1 VKVSGSHEFQLR
13 LFRPADLKNILSI
26 EHAAFPREP
35 YDKELFLEL
44 YRDCGGLFIVAKF
57 SGRIAGYMVSCAKS
71 GKAEIV
77 SIAVHPKYQKLGVGS
92 ALMVHTLAALKKKKS
107 QSVKLMVRTTNSSGV
122 RFYRRFGFTLVR
134 RVPRYYEDGGDAFRM
149 SLAKQRLSR

>member
-26 EHAAFPREP
+26 ERAAFPREP
-35 YDKELFLEL
+35 YDRELFLEL
-44 YRDCGGLFIVAKF
+44 YRDCGGLFIVAKC

-92 ALMVHTLAALKKKKS
+92 ALMVHTLAALKKKKV
-107 QSVKLMVRTTNSSGV
+107 QSVKLMVKTTNSSGV
-122 RFYRRFGFTLVR
+122 RFYRRFGFIRVR
-134 RVPRYYEDGGDAFRM
+134 RVPRYYEDGADAFRM